1 MIQMCYQLSNHSCSL
16 SWGHYRQFNCP
27 YRPLQSPWP
36 VLTQITQQ
44 WPLSCET
51 YFLPFGKRLS
61 FGGKSNRG
69 KKPLPKRA
77 KKDVLHKDVVL
88 LPSPDA
94 RLVLTHQMQWL
105 MENSGFS
112 YMPSQLT
119 SLCKRKISGL
129 KSELLERQISIH
141 EVLLRMNSIT
151 KVSHGHGLYFTAFN
165 QISIRK
171 WYLYRPLPWHW
182 HSSPRFKSIGW
193 SLKLKLTSWWEM

>member
-1 MIQMCYQLSNHSCSL
+1 MKLISYHLERDYHLVGNQTEVRSL
-16 SWGHYRQFNCP
+16 FP
-27 YRPLQSPWP
+27 
-36 VLTQITQQ
+36 
-44 WPLSCET
+44 
-51 YFLPFGKRLS
+51 
-61 FGGKSNRG
+61 RG
-69 KKPLPKRA
+69 PKRMFCT
-77 KKDVLHKDVVL
+77 KMWSFC
-88 LPSPDA
+88 LP
-94 RLVLTHQMQWL
+94 L
-105 MENSGFS
+105 MLGWYSLIKCNGWWKTAVFS

-119 SLCKRKISGL
+119 SLCKRKISGF

>member
-1 MIQMCYQLSNHSCSL
+1 MCYQLSNHSCSL

-61 FGGKSNRG
+61 FGGKSNRD
-69 KKPLPKRA
+69 KKALPKKA

-105 MENSGFS
+105 MENSGFFIHAF
-112 YMPSQLT
+112 PVDK
-119 SLCKRKISGL
+119 SLQEEDFRA
-129 KSELLERQISIH
+129 QIRVVG
-141 EVLLRMNSIT
+141 ETNFNSWSPT
-151 KVSHGHGLYFTAFN
+151 KN
-165 QISIRK
+165 
-171 WYLYRPLPWHW
+171 
-182 HSSPRFKSIGW
+182 
-193 SLKLKLTSWWEM
+193 E